1 MSFCGRL
8 ATGWEECKL
17 QALPD
22 KLLCEITLMIYCLR
36 DSRVLSQY
44 AHSVDVVICYEFR
57 HILKL
62 KVRGFIS

>member
-1 MSFCGRL
+1 M
-8 ATGWEECKL
+8 

-44 AHSVDVVICYEFR
+44 AHSVDSVICYEFR